1 MAFKL
6 AGAYAIKDAF
16 VKANPQVLEPIMKF
30 EVNTPSEFLG
40 TVIGDLS
47 SRRGQ
52 INGTSET
59 GTFTTINAFI
69 PLEAIR
75 GYATVIR
82 SLTQGRG
89 DFYMEPS
96 HYDPVPRDVQE
107 ELTTKVGNR

>member
-1 MAFKL
+1 L

-16 VKANPQVLEPIMKF
+16 EKAGPIIIEPVMKL

-40 TVIGDLS
+40 SVIGDLS

-52 INGTSET
+52 ITRTNDSFG
-59 GTFTTINAFI
+59 FTIILAFI
-69 PLEAIR
+69 PLEGIR

-89 DFYMEPS
+89 SFYMEPS

-107 ELTTKVGNR
+107 SLTIKKST

>member
-1 MAFKL
+1 MKL
-6 AGAYAIKDAF
+6 
-16 VKANPQVLEPIMKF
+16 

-52 INGTSET
+52 VTGTSEAF
-59 GTFTTINAFI
+59 GFTTINAFI
-69 PLEAIR
+69 PLEGIR

-89 DFYMEPS
+89 NFYPEPS

-107 ELTTKVGNR
+107 SLTIKKTA